1 MDNKLKKKSLC
12 KWDRDDVKKNW
23 NDLYDLMGK
32 SKFMCEKCLRSS
44 RLKGNLCKPE
54 KLPKPA

>member
-1 MDNKLKKKSLC
+1 MDKKLKKKSLC
-12 KWDRDDVKKNW
+12 KWSKDDVKDNW
-23 NDLYDLMGK
+23 SEMYDLVGK
-32 SKFMCEKCLRSS
+32 SKFMCERCLRSA

>member
-1 MDNKLKKKSLC
+1 MNKKMKKKSLC
-12 KWDRDDVKKNW
+12 KWDKSDVKDNW
-23 NDLYDLMGK
+23 SEMFDVVGK
-32 SKFMCEKCLRSS
+32 SKFMCERCLRSA

>member
-1 MDNKLKKKSLC
+1 MDKKMKKKSLC
-12 KWDRDDVKKNW
+12 KWTREDLKENW
-23 NDLYDLMGK
+23 PEMFTLVGK
-32 SKFMCEKCLRSS
+32 PKFICERCLRSA